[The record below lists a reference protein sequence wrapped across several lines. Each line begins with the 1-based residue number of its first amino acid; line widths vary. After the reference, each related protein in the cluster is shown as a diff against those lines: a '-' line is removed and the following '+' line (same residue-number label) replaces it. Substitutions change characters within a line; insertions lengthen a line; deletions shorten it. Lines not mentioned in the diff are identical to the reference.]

1 VTTVPAI
8 PDVGLKKKVSA
19 PSAVNVVEGV
29 SPAFV
34 VTFTV

>member
-1 VTTVPAI
+1 M
-8 PDVGLKKKVSA
+8 PDVGVKLKVRA
-19 PSAVNVVEGV
+19 PSAVNVADGV